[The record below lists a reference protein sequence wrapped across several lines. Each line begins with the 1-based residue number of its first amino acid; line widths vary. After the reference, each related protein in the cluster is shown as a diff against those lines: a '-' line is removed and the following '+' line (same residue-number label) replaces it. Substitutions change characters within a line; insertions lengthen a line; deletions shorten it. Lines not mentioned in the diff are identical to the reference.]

1 MGPALRRNV
10 NGSWVLAAAV
20 LLAGCSD
27 SDSDTRFKELTAGA
41 IDATNTATF
50 FAGPVLEVKS
60 EQCRV
65 ASTSDNGTLLYVVMG
80 KECTLAQGVALDLT
94 VISGSA
100 LRPENVQHV
109 AASFTELGTA
119 LPLDLPFLGTREV
132 TVFQEG
138 QWRLIP
144 NPNSWAPRDG
154 AGLLIKDGKAYLL
167 GGWVHGPVSNEVWV
181 TKDLLTWEFLG
192 NAPWPARHG
201 SAWLV
206 HNNRL
211 YVIGG
216 DLIADVWSSADG
228 IAWQEEAADA
238 PFGRRYTPNAATI
251 NGKLVVYA
259 GQHWFP
265 TDWCSESPTCGVV
278 GNNDVWESADDG
290 KSWTVANPAAPWA
303 GRGLIHGSIVFNG
316 EIYLIGGGLKAGF
329 PGAVS
334 VETFAEFS
342 DIWSSP
348 DGHEWTLRV
357 PQFSFLPRTHVSVLS
372 TPFGCY
378 VSDGSVGTQGNV
390 SNDLFFAPDC
400 LDYRPIPNPPL
411 QKRHA
416 SSVAYFNGTVVIL
429 GGPVAGGALTDV
441 WQYIPAAADSIRP

>member
-1 MGPALRRNV
+1 VHARSLLP
-10 NGSWVLAAAV
+10 AAAFAAAS
-20 LLAGCSD
+20 LLTGCSKTQD
-27 SDSDTRFKELTAGA
+27 ATPFQELTAGA
-41 IDATNTATF
+41 INSTNATASF
-50 FAGPVLEVKS
+50 SGPVLKVKS
-60 EQCRV
+60 DHCRV
-65 ASTSDNGTLLYVVMG
+65 ASTSDTGTVLYVVMG
-80 KECTLAQGVALDLT
+80 KECALAQGVALDFT
-94 VISGSA
+94 VISGSV
-100 LRPENVQHV
+100 LRPENVQHT

-119 LPLDLPFLGTREV
+119 LPLDLPVFGARDV

-138 QWRLIP
+138 QWRRIL

-154 AGLLIKDGKAYLL
+154 AGLLVKDGKAYLL
-167 GGWVHGPVSNEVWV
+167 GGWLHGPVSNEVWV
-181 TKDLLTWEFLG
+181 TKDLITWEFLG

-216 DLIADVWSSADG
+216 DLIADVWSSEDG
-228 IAWQEEAADA
+228 IEWREEAADP
-238 PFGRRYTPNAATI
+238 PFGRRYVPSAASI
-251 NGKLVVYA
+251 NGKLVIFA
-259 GQHWFP
+259 GQHWSP
-265 TDWCSESPTCGVV
+265 VDWCTEAPDCGVV

-290 KSWTVANPAAPWA
+290 KTWTVANPAAPYA

-316 EIYLIGGGLKAGF
+316 EIYLVGGGLKGGL
-329 PGAVS
+329 PGLNYA
-334 VETFAEFS
+334 ETIAEFS

-348 DGHEWTLRV
+348 DGHEWTLRS
-357 PQFSFLPRTHVSVLS
+357 PRFSFPPRTHVSVLS